1 MQLKTGDRI
10 YLDARAK
17 VEPAEGV
24 VTTDYYTRLPQ
35 IWRAT
40 HGPSMEPETSTAV
53 TLDGNDVA
61 KLVEC
66 AVRHPA
72 PNMRYAVLAAS

>member
-1 MQLKTGDRI
+1 
-10 YLDARAK
+10 
-17 VEPAEGV
+17 
-24 VTTDYYTRLPQ
+24 
-35 IWRAT
+35 
-40 HGPSMEPETSTAV
+40 MEPETSTAV

-61 KLVEC
+61 KPVEC